1 MFEIRKYTAEL
12 RDDWNLFVARS
23 KNGTFLFDRNYMEYH
38 RQRFADF
45 SLLFYL
51 KGRPYAL
58 LPANREGNTLLSHAG
73 LTYGGLVM
81 DAQTTAAN
89 TVRLFEE
96 LNAWLR
102 AQGFEK
108 VVYKCIPWIYHRMA
122 AEEDLYAIF
131 RTCRARLAARDFG
144 SVITHGCEQRWQRI
158 RRRAV
163 GRADELGV
171 VVRQTN
177 DFAGFWD
184 ILTENLST
192 KYGVLP
198 VHDLAEINLLHSR
211 FPNHIKLYTATADD
225 ELLGGVVLY
234 LTPQVAHAQYSS
246 ATKKGKQWGA
256 IDKIYSQIIPEQ
268 LAECRYFDFGRS
280 TENRGLYLNEKL
292 IFQKEG
298 YGARGLCW
306 DWYEWNL

>member
-1 MFEIRKYTAEL
+1 MFEIRRYTAEL
-12 RDDWNLFVARS
+12 RDDWNLFVAQS

-38 RQRFADF
+38 QHRFADF

-51 KGRPYAL
+51 KGRLYAL

-81 DAQTTAAN
+81 DAQATAAD

-96 LNAWLR
+96 LNDYLR
-102 AQGFEK
+102 AQGIEK

-131 RTCRARLAARDFG
+131 RTCEARLVARDIG
-144 SVITHGCEQRWQRI
+144 SVITRGSEQRWQRV

-163 GRADELGV
+163 NRADKQGV
-171 VVRQTN
+171 VVRQSD
-177 DFAGFWD
+177 DFAGFWE
-184 ILTENLST
+184 ILTENLNA
-192 KYGVLP
+192 KYGVQP
-198 VHDLAEINLLHSR
+198 VHNLEEISLLHSR
-211 FPNHIKLYTATADD
+211 FPDHIKLYTATVDG
-225 ELLGGVVLY
+225 ELLAGVVLY

-246 ATKKGKQWGA
+246 ANAKGKQWGA
-256 IDKIYSQIIPEQ
+256 IDKIYSQIIPET
-268 LAECRYFDFGRS
+268 LAEYRYFDFGRS
-280 TENRGLYLNEKL
+280 TENRGLYLNENL

-306 DWYEWNL
+306 DWYEWNV

>member
-1 MFEIRKYTAEL
+1 MFEIKRYTAEL
-12 RDDWNLFVARS
+12 RDDWNLFVAQS

-38 RQRFADF
+38 QHRFADF

-51 KGRPYAL
+51 KGRLYAL

-81 DAQTTAAN
+81 DAQATAAD

-96 LNAWLR
+96 LNDYLR
-102 AQGFEK
+102 AQGIEK

-131 RTCRARLAARDFG
+131 RTCEARLVARDIG
-144 SVITHGCEQRWQRI
+144 SVITRGSEQRWQRV

-163 GRADELGV
+163 DRADKQGV
-171 VVRQTN
+171 VVRQSD
-177 DFAGFWD
+177 DFAGFWE
-184 ILTENLST
+184 ILTENLNA
-192 KYGVLP
+192 KYGVQP
-198 VHDLAEINLLHSR
+198 VHNLDEISLLHSR
-211 FPNHIKLYTATADD
+211 FPDHIKLYTATVDG
-225 ELLGGVVLY
+225 ELLAGVVLY
-234 LTPQVAHAQYSS
+234 LMPQVAHAQYSS
-246 ATKKGKQWGA
+246 ASTKGKQWGA
-256 IDKIYSQIIPEQ
+256 IDKIYSQIIPEL
-268 LAECRYFDFGRS
+268 LAEYRYFDFGRS
-280 TENRGLYLNEKL
+280 TENRGLYLNENL

-306 DWYEWNL
+306 DWYEWNV

>member
-1 MFEIRKYTAEL
+1 M

-38 RQRFADF
+38 QHRFADF

-51 KGRPYAL
+51 KGRLYAL

-81 DAQTTAAN
+81 GAQATAAD

-96 LNAWLR
+96 LNDYLR
-102 AQGFEK
+102 AQGIEK

-131 RTCRARLAARDFG
+131 RTCEARLVARDIG
-144 SVITHGCEQRWQRI
+144 SVITRGSEQRWQRV

-163 GRADELGV
+163 DRADKQGV
-171 VVRQTN
+171 VVRQSD
-177 DFAGFWD
+177 DFAGFWE
-184 ILTENLST
+184 ILTENLNA
-192 KYGVLP
+192 KYGVQP
-198 VHDLAEINLLHSR
+198 VHSLDEISLLHSR
-211 FPNHIKLYTATADD
+211 FPDHIKLYTATVDG
-225 ELLGGVVLY
+225 ELLAGVVLY

-246 ATKKGKQWGA
+246 ASAKGKQWGV
-256 IDKIYSQIIPEQ
+256 IDKIYSQIIPET
-268 LAECRYFDFGRS
+268 LAEYRYFDFGRS
-280 TENRGLYLNEKL
+280 TENRGLYLNENL

-306 DWYEWNL
+306 DWYEWNV